1 MNWYYYDG
9 KNRFGPLNEA
19 QFVECVNA
27 GKLTD
32 AMLVWKPGMSGWES
46 LARARSLPEGLALPG
61 IKTMAELSA
70 SEPQVPCMSCGK
82 VYPVNE
88 VIPFEKGHICP
99 ACKPEFIQ
107 RLKEGAPLPG
117 VHINPMDFARE
128 IVHHDYELRIF
139 DCIKRSFTL
148 YRENFWLTVGAAVI
162 IFMLL
167 FVSGSLPC
175 GLGFIASLIL
185 TGPLVGGRFYFFIRL
200 SRHIEV
206 GIEETFDGFKGNHFV
221 QLMLGNI
228 IKLLLY
234 LPVILLFIGG
244 FIMLIGFSA
253 IDSEKLFKGI
263 SLIIF
268 LSLLG
273 LCIPAFI
280 YLSVAWIFTFPLI
293 IDKGLP
299 FWDAMKLSLKMVN
312 KHWFKVFGLVLVSGI
327 LTWSGLIFLCIGVF
341 FTLPILYGAL
351 AYAYTDIFKG

>member
-1 MNWYYYDG
+1 MDWYYFDG
-9 KNRFGPLNEA
+9 KNRFGPLNDA
-19 QFVECVNA
+19 QFVEYVNA
-27 GKLTD
+27 GKLID
-32 AMLVWKPGMSGWES
+32 SMLVWKPGMPGWES
-46 LARARSLPEGLALPG
+46 WARIRSLPEISTLPG
-61 IKTMAELSA
+61 IKTMAELSSA
-70 SEPQVPCMSCGK
+70 EPLVPCMSCGK

-128 IVHHDYELRIF
+128 IIHHDYELRIF

-148 YRENFWLTVGAAVI
+148 CRENFWLTVGAAVI

-167 FVSGSLPC
+167 FVSHSLPC
-175 GLGFIASLIL
+175 CLGIIAGLIL

-200 SRHIEV
+200 SRKMEI
-206 GIEETFDGFKGNHFV
+206 GIGEIFDGFKGNHFV
-221 QLMLGNI
+221 PLMIAHI
-228 IKLLLY
+228 IKTLFY
-234 LPVILLFIGG
+234 LPIIL
-244 FIMLIGFSA
+244 MVIGFFIFMSISDNDPFEGISA
-253 IDSEKLFKGI
+253 IV
-263 SLIIF
+263 F

-273 LCIPAFI
+273 LSIPAFI
-280 YLSVAWIFTFPLI
+280 YLSVSWIFTFPLI

-299 FWDAMKLSLKMVN
+299 FWDAMKLSFKMVN

-327 LTWSGLIFLCIGVF
+327 LTWSGLILCIGLL
-341 FTLPILYGAL
+341 FTLPIMYGAL